1 MEESITEPKEHKEEP
16 KKKIKME
23 EGGMKLGLLDLLWP
37 VLPFLPMLPIKGT
50 IMISKKLRSSAR
62 EEATDKASI
71 QEELL
76 ELQMRYEIGEIT
88 DEEYEQQEAQLVDR
102 LEEIRKLQEEET

>member
-1 MEESITEPKEHKEEP
+1 MER
-16 KKKIKME
+16 E

-50 IMISKKLRSSAR
+50 IMISQKLRSTAK

-76 ELQMRYEIGEIT
+76 ELQMRYEVGEIS
-88 DEEYEQQEAQLVDR
+88 DEEYEQHESQLLDK
-102 LEEIRKLQEEET
+102 LEEIRKHEEKN